1 MTGPELR
8 AIRSALGLS
17 QSEMGEAL
25 ALSGAYVGNRV
36 AQWERGKRPIPAYV
50 ARIAELMAQP
60 AVSRQS
66 ASAASAT

>member
-25 ALSGAYVGNRV
+25 ALSGTHVGNRV
-36 AQWERGKRPIPAYV
+36 SQWERGVRPIPAYV
-50 ARIAELMAQP
+50 ARIAELMA
-60 AVSRQS
+60 SRHPLPENIG
-66 ASAASAT
+66 